1 MTLILETHQL
11 VLRPFHQA
19 DLAAFIAYRSDA
31 DTARYQ
37 AWDAPYSAHHAAAFL
52 HDMQQTVPATP
63 GAWYQL
69 AIALKATGPM
79 IGDCAFCLLADDPRQ
94 AEIGFTLAPQQ
105 RGNGYATAAVRRLL
119 AYLFE
124 EVGVHRV
131 RASCDVENVA
141 DATLLARVGMRREG
155 HFRES
160 VWFKGRWSSEYW
172 YAMLR
177 HEWGQQ
183 SQHPSP

>member
-1 MTLILETHQL
+1 MTLRLETHQL

-19 DLAAFIAYRSDA
+19 DLAAFMAYRSDPE
-31 DTARYQ
+31 TARYQ
-37 AWDAPYSAHHAAAFL
+37 AWDAPYSAHQAATFL

-69 AIALKATGPM
+69 AIELKASGAM
-79 IGDCAFCLLADDPRQ
+79 IGDCAFCILADDPRQ

-105 RGNGYATAAVRRLL
+105 RGKGYATAAVTRLL

-141 DATLLARVGMRREG
+141 SAKLLARLGMRREG

-172 YAMLR
+172 YALLR
-177 HEWGQQ
+177 QEWGQQ
-183 SQHPSP
+183 RWRPSP